1 MIQLTKDQVDSYVG
15 VLLKQPQ
22 DIEYMHDMLLIPNK
36 VTNGGDVIY
45 QEFYG
50 DPDVYFLLEAE
61 DE

>member
-1 MIQLTKDQVDSYVG
+1 MIQLTKAQVDNYQG
-15 VLLKQPQ
+15 ELLKQPQ
-22 DIEYMHDMLLIPNK
+22 DIEYMDDMLLIPYK

-50 DPDVYFLLEAE
+50 DPDVYFLLEAG

>member
-1 MIQLTKDQVDSYVG
+1 MIQLTKAQVDNYQG
-15 VLLKQPQ
+15 ELLKQPQ
-22 DIEYMHDMLLIPNK
+22 DIEYMHDMLLFPYK

-50 DPDVYFLLEAE
+50 DRDVYFLLEAG